1 MSGPYPDFT
10 LPGIPPGPPA
20 GESGDGPR
28 PRSTL
33 GLVIVAVALVAVVA
47 GLGLAVGWLWSELA
61 PRLPLI
67 MVEGGIA
74 YADPEPEEAIGAD
87 AWFAILGLTAG
98 AVLAVVAWFALRRF
112 RGPVILTALVLGSVA
127 GALLGWWA
135 WRDPIT
141 LAEFARMQADAPIGA
156 ALQGP
161 LDLRITGRPPGS
173 QWRPTLVGVIPLQA
187 LAAAFVYTCLAGFSA
202 YSSLRGPDH
211 AAAQRWELT

>member
-1 MSGPYPDFT
+1 MYPEFT
-10 LPGIPPGPPA
+10 QPGPELGPSAA
-20 GESGDGPR
+20 GEPGKRRR

-33 GLVIVAVALVAVVA
+33 GLVIAAVALAAVVA
-47 GLGLAVGWLWSELA
+47 GSGLGVGWLWSELA

-67 MVEGGIA
+67 MVKGGVA
-74 YADPEPEEAIGAD
+74 YADAEPEEAIGAD
-87 AWFAILGLTAG
+87 GWFAILGVTAG
-98 AVLAVVAWFALRRF
+98 AVFAVVAWFVLRRS
-112 RGPVILTALVLGSVA
+112 RGPVILAALVVGSVA

-141 LAEFARMQADAPIGA
+141 LADFARMHADAPVGA
-156 ALQGP
+156 AFQGP

-173 QWRPTLVGVIPLQA
+173 EWRPTLVGVIPLQA

-211 AAAQRWELT
+211 AVVQQWEIS